1 MYFPQMATE
10 IGKKSQK
17 RMAIAITLF
26 LASITTSFAFAFLS
40 HQGSAY
46 WVVTSPIPKG
56 VAITRDDVE
65 ISRMKLSR
73 ATDGYIQ
80 GNLNPVGAITKR
92 SFASGEL
99 LLKSAITASA
109 DQLSAERVSL
119 SLRSVD
125 IPASIVPGDRV
136 TIYQLHDASNGEEAI
151 EPQLILS
158 SLFLVS
164 IEGRKGNFSGDVSVT
179 ISLDRKEIPTLLA
192 ATTSG
197 RLVVVATSG

>member
-1 MYFPQMATE
+1 MAKE
-10 IGKKSQK
+10 IGKKSEK

-46 WVVTSPIPKG
+46 WVVTSPLPKG

-65 ISRMKLSR
+65 VSRMKLSR

-80 GNLNPVGAITKR
+80 SNLNPIGVITKR

-99 LLKSAITASA
+99 LLRSAITNSP
-109 DQLSAERVSL
+109 DQLSAERLSL

-125 IPASIVPGDRV
+125 IPASIVPGDLV
-136 TIYQLHDASNGEEAI
+136 TIYQLHDARNGEEAI

-179 ISLDRKEIPTLLA
+179 ISLDRKDIPTLLA

-197 RLVVVATSG
+197 RLVIVATSG

>member
-1 MYFPQMATE
+1 MAKE
-10 IGKKSQK
+10 IGKKSEK

-46 WVVTSPIPKG
+46 WVVTSPLPKG

-65 ISRMKLSR
+65 VSRMKLSR

-80 GNLNPVGAITKR
+80 SNLNPIGVITKR

-99 LLKSAITASA
+99 LLRSAITDSP
-109 DQLSAERVSL
+109 DQLSAERLSL

-125 IPASIVPGDRV
+125 IPASIVPGDLV
-136 TIYQLHDASNGEEAI
+136 TIYQLHDARNGEEAI

-179 ISLDRKEIPTLLA
+179 ISLDRKDIPTILA

-197 RLVVVATSG
+197 RLVIVATSG

>member
-1 MYFPQMATE
+1 MAKE
-10 IGKKSQK
+10 IGKKSEK

-46 WVVTSPIPKG
+46 WVVTSPLPKG

-80 GNLNPVGAITKR
+80 SNLNPIGVITKR

-99 LLKSAITASA
+99 LLRSAITDSP
-109 DQLSAERVSL
+109 DQLSAERLSL

-125 IPASIVPGDRV
+125 IPASIAPGDLV
-136 TIYQLHDASNGEEAI
+136 TIYQLHDARNGEEAI

-179 ISLDRKEIPTLLA
+179 ISLDRKDIPTLLA

-197 RLVVVATSG
+197 RLVIVATSG

>member
-1 MYFPQMATE
+1 MAKE
-10 IGKKSQK
+10 IGKKSEK

-46 WVVTSPIPKG
+46 WVVTSPLPKG

-80 GNLNPVGAITKR
+80 SNLNPIGVITKR

-99 LLKSAITASA
+99 LLRSAITDSP
-109 DQLSAERVSL
+109 DQLSAERLSL

-125 IPASIVPGDRV
+125 IPASIVPGDLV
-136 TIYQLHDASNGEEAI
+136 TIYQLHDARNGEEAI

-179 ISLDRKEIPTLLA
+179 ISLDRKDIPTLLA

-197 RLVVVATSG
+197 RLVIVATSG

>member
-1 MYFPQMATE
+1 MATE

-46 WVVTSPIPKG
+46 WVVTSPLPKG
-56 VAITRDDVE
+56 VAITREDVE

-73 ATDGYIQ
+73 ETDGYIQ
-80 GNLNPVGAITKR
+80 GNLNPVGVITKR

-99 LLKSAITASA
+99 LLRSAVTASA
-109 DQLSAERVSL
+109 DQLSAERLSL

-136 TIYQLHDASNGEEAI
+136 TIYQLHDARNGEEAI

-179 ISLDRKEIPTLLA
+179 ISLNRKEIPTLLA

>member
-1 MYFPQMATE
+1 MAKE
-10 IGKKSQK
+10 IGKKSEK

-46 WVVTSPIPKG
+46 WVVTSPLPKG

-80 GNLNPVGAITKR
+80 GNLNPIGVITKR

-99 LLKSAITASA
+99 LLRSAITDSP
-109 DQLSAERVSL
+109 DQLSAERLSL

-125 IPASIVPGDRV
+125 IPASIVPGDLV
-136 TIYQLHDASNGEEAI
+136 TIYQLHDARNGEEAI

-179 ISLDRKEIPTLLA
+179 ISLDRKDIPTLLA

-197 RLVVVATSG
+197 RLVIVATSG

>member
-1 MYFPQMATE
+1 MATE

-56 VAITRDDVE
+56 VAITREDVE

-73 ATDGYIQ
+73 ATDGYIK
-80 GNLNPVGAITKR
+80 GNLNPVGVITKR

-99 LLKSAITASA
+99 LLRSAITASP

-164 IEGRKGNFSGDVSVT
+164 IEGRKGNFNGDVSVT
-179 ISLDRKEIPTLLA
+179 ISLNRKEIPTLLA

>member
-1 MYFPQMATE
+1 MATE

-56 VAITRDDVE
+56 VAITREDVE

-73 ATDGYIQ
+73 ATDGYIK
-80 GNLNPVGAITKR
+80 GNLNPVGVITKR

-99 LLKSAITASA
+99 LLRSAITASP

-136 TIYQLHDASNGEEAI
+136 TIYQLHDARNGEEAI

>member
-1 MYFPQMATE
+1 MAKE
-10 IGKKSQK
+10 IGKKSEK

-46 WVVTSPIPKG
+46 WVVTSPLPKG

-65 ISRMKLSR
+65 VSRMKLSR

-80 GNLNPVGAITKR
+80 SNLNPIGVITKR

-99 LLKSAITASA
+99 LLRSAITDSP
-109 DQLSAERVSL
+109 DQLSAERLSL

-125 IPASIVPGDRV
+125 IPASIVPGDLV
-136 TIYQLHDASNGEEAI
+136 TIYQLHDARNGEEAI

-179 ISLDRKEIPTLLA
+179 ISSDRKDIPTLLA

-197 RLVVVATSG
+197 RLVIVATSG

>member
-1 MYFPQMATE
+1 MAKE
-10 IGKKSQK
+10 IGKKSEK

-26 LASITTSFAFAFLS
+26 LASITTSFAFASLS

-46 WVVTSPIPKG
+46 WVVTSPLPKG

-65 ISRMKLSR
+65 VSRMKLSR

-80 GNLNPVGAITKR
+80 SNLNPIGVITKR

-99 LLKSAITASA
+99 LLRSAITDSP
-109 DQLSAERVSL
+109 DQLSAERLSL

-125 IPASIVPGDRV
+125 IPASIVPGDLV
-136 TIYQLHDASNGEEAI
+136 TIYQLHDARNGEEAI

-179 ISLDRKEIPTLLA
+179 ISLDRKDIPTLLA

-197 RLVVVATSG
+197 RLVIVATSG

>member
-1 MYFPQMATE
+1 MAKE
-10 IGKKSQK
+10 IGKKSEK

-46 WVVTSPIPKG
+46 WVVTSALPKG

-65 ISRMKLSR
+65 VSRMKLSR

-80 GNLNPVGAITKR
+80 SNLNPIGVITKR

-99 LLKSAITASA
+99 LLRSAITDSP
-109 DQLSAERVSL
+109 DQLSAERLSL

-125 IPASIVPGDRV
+125 IPASIVPGDLV
-136 TIYQLHDASNGEEAI
+136 TIYQLHDARNGEEAI

-179 ISLDRKEIPTLLA
+179 ISLDRKDIPTLLA

-197 RLVVVATSG
+197 RLVIVATSG

>member
-1 MYFPQMATE
+1 MAKE
-10 IGKKSQK
+10 IGKKSEK

-46 WVVTSPIPKG
+46 WVVTSPLPKG

-65 ISRMKLSR
+65 VSRMKLSR

-80 GNLNPVGAITKR
+80 SNLNPIGVITKR

-99 LLKSAITASA
+99 LLRSAITDSP
-109 DQLSAERVSL
+109 DQLSAERLSL

-125 IPASIVPGDRV
+125 IPASIVPGDLV
-136 TIYQLHDASNGEEAI
+136 TIYQLHDARNGEEAI

-179 ISLDRKEIPTLLA
+179 ISLDRKDIPTLLA

-197 RLVVVATSG
+197 RLVIVATSG

>member
-1 MYFPQMATE
+1 MAKE
-10 IGKKSQK
+10 IGKKSEK

-46 WVVTSPIPKG
+46 WVVTSPLPKG

-80 GNLNPVGAITKR
+80 SNLNPIGVITKR

-99 LLKSAITASA
+99 LLRSAITNSP
-109 DQLSAERVSL
+109 DQLSAERLSL

-125 IPASIVPGDRV
+125 IPASIVPGDLV
-136 TIYQLHDASNGEEAI
+136 TIYQLHDARNGEEAI

-164 IEGRKGNFSGDVSVT
+164 IEGRKGNFNGDVSVT
-179 ISLDRKEIPTLLA
+179 ISLDRKDIPTLLA

-197 RLVVVATSG
+197 RLVIVATSG

>member
-1 MYFPQMATE
+1 MATE

-56 VAITRDDVE
+56 VAITREDVE

-73 ATDGYIQ
+73 ATDGYIK
-80 GNLNPVGAITKR
+80 GNLNPVGVITKR

-99 LLKSAITASA
+99 LLRSAITASP

>member
-56 VAITRDDVE
+56 VAITREDVE

-73 ATDGYIQ
+73 ATDGYIK
-80 GNLNPVGAITKR
+80 GNLNPVGVITKR

-99 LLKSAITASA
+99 LLRSAITASP

>member
-1 MYFPQMATE
+1 MATE
-10 IGKKSQK
+10 IGKKSEK

-46 WVVTSPIPKG
+46 WVVTSPLPKG

-80 GNLNPVGAITKR
+80 GNLNPIGVITKR

-99 LLKSAITASA
+99 LLRSAITDSP
-109 DQLSAERVSL
+109 DQLSAERLSL

-125 IPASIVPGDRV
+125 IPASIVPGDLV
-136 TIYQLHDASNGEEAI
+136 TIYQLHDARNGEEAI

-179 ISLDRKEIPTLLA
+179 ISLDRKDIPTLLA

-197 RLVVVATSG
+197 RLVIVATSG

>member
-1 MYFPQMATE
+1 MATE
-10 IGKKSQK
+10 IRKKSQK

-46 WVVTSPIPKG
+46 WVVTSPLPKG
-56 VAITRDDVE
+56 VAITREDVE

-73 ATDGYIQ
+73 ETDGYIQ
-80 GNLNPVGAITKR
+80 GNLNPVGVITKR

-99 LLKSAITASA
+99 LLRSAVTASA
-109 DQLSAERVSL
+109 DQLSAERLSL

-136 TIYQLHDASNGEEAI
+136 TIYQLHDARNGEEAI